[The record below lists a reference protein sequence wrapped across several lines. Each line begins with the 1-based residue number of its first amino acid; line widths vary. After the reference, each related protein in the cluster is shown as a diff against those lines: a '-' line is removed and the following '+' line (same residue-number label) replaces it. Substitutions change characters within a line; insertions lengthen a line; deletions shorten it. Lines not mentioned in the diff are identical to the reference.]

1 MSRSLNGTP
10 YFRMGLPRNGALT
23 YDSVQMSS
31 ALESPTAAAK
41 RVLIA
46 DDHPLYR
53 DALSAI
59 VPQVLPSAQMSEAGC
74 QDEVFAQVSS
84 DAAFDLIVLDLN
96 LPGATGLS
104 CLRHVRETAP
114 LTPIIVVSGN
124 DDPTVMGDV
133 VLAGATGYVP
143 KSAPRQVLIDAIR
156 VIMGGGTYLPAAAVG
171 ALRRA
176 QVSDNTTAGL
186 PEALTSRQKRVLRLL
201 AEGLSN
207 KGIAREM
214 QISEITVKAH
224 VSLILRKLGVSN
236 RVQAAMEARKL
247 LKDELAG

>member
-1 MSRSLNGTP
+1 MTTG
-10 YFRMGLPRNGALT
+10 
-23 YDSVQMSS
+23 
-31 ALESPTAAAK
+31 K

-53 DALSAI
+53 DALRAI
-59 VPQVLPSAQMSEAGC
+59 VPQALPNASVTEAGC
-74 QDEVFAQVSS
+74 QSEVVTSVTS

-114 LTPIIVVSGN
+114 LTPIIVVSAN
-124 DDPTVMGDV
+124 DDPTTMSDV

-143 KSAPRQVLIDAIR
+143 KSSPRQVLIDAIK
-156 VIMGGGTYLPAAAVG
+156 VIMNGGTYLPAAAVV

-176 QVSDNTTAGL
+176 QTADA
-186 PEALTSRQKRVLRLL
+186 PPSRSSTPNELTSRQMRVLKLL
-201 AEGLSN
+201 ADGLSN
-207 KGIAREM
+207 KQIAREL

-224 VSLILRKLGVSN
+224 VSLILQKLEVTN
-236 RVQAAMEARKL
+236 RVQAANKARKL
-247 LKDELAG
+247 LQE

>member
-1 MSRSLNGTP
+1 MMSAIQTP
-10 YFRMGLPRNGALT
+10 EAR
-23 YDSVQMSS
+23 
-31 ALESPTAAAK
+31 AK

-53 DALSAI
+53 DALRAI
-59 VPQVLPSAQMSEAGC
+59 VPQALPSAEMSEADC
-74 QDEVFAQVSS
+74 QGEVFAQVSS
-84 DAAFDLIVLDLN
+84 DATFDLIVLDLS

-104 CLRHVRETAP
+104 CLLHVRATAP

-124 DDPTVMGDV
+124 DDPAVMSDV

-156 VIMGGGTYLPAAAVG
+156 AIMGGGTYLPAAAVG

-176 QVSDNTTAGL
+176 QSHDATGAKGSIS
-186 PEALTSRQKRVLRLL
+186 EALTSRQKRVLRLL

-224 VSLILRKLGVSN
+224 VSLILKKLGVAN

-247 LKDELAG
+247 LKDE

>member
-1 MSRSLNGTP
+1 VSEAP
-10 YFRMGLPRNGALT
+10 
-23 YDSVQMSS
+23 Q
-31 ALESPTAAAK
+31 AAAK

-53 DALSAI
+53 DALNAI
-59 VPQVLPSAQMSEAGC
+59 VPQALPNACVSEAGC
-74 QDEVFAQVSS
+74 QSEVFACVTS

-96 LPGATGLS
+96 LPGASGLS
-104 CLRHVRETAP
+104 CLRQVRETAP

-124 DDPTVMGDV
+124 DDPATMGDV

-143 KSAPRQVLIDAIR
+143 KSAPRQVLLDAIK
-156 VIMGGGTYLPAAAVG
+156 VIMGGGTYLPAAAVI

-176 QVSDNTTAGL
+176 QSPDAPASRPAL
-186 PEALTSRQKRVLRLL
+186 PDELTSRQKRVLQLL

-207 KGIAREM
+207 KGIAREL

-224 VSLILRKLGVSN
+224 VSLILKKLGVAN

-247 LKDELAG
+247 L

>member
-1 MSRSLNGTP
+1 MRSMTSASEASREP
-10 YFRMGLPRNGALT
+10 
-23 YDSVQMSS
+23 
-31 ALESPTAAAK
+31 AK

-53 DALSAI
+53 DALRAI
-59 VPQVLPSAQMSEAGC
+59 VPQALPSAAVSEAGC
-74 QDEVFAQVSS
+74 QSEVVACVTS

-96 LPGATGLS
+96 LPGASGLS

-114 LTPIIVVSGN
+114 LTPIMVVSGN
-124 DDPTVMGDV
+124 AEPATMSDV

-143 KSAPRQVLIDAIR
+143 KSSPRQVLVDAIKA
-156 VIMGGGTYLPAAAVG
+156 IMNGGTYLPAAAVI

-176 QVSDNTTAGL
+176 QSA
-186 PEALTSRQKRVLRLL
+186 EAPAAKAAAPNELTSRQMRVLRLL

-207 KGIAREM
+207 KHIAREL

-224 VSLILRKLGVSN
+224 VSLILQKLGVAN
-236 RVQAAMEARKL
+236 RVQAAMKAKKL
-247 LKDELAG
+247 LRE

>member
-1 MSRSLNGTP
+1 MSHSQGYP
-10 YFRMGLPRNGALT
+10 YFGMCFTRDEPLT
-23 YDSVQMSS
+23 YHVPMGDSPR
-31 ALESPTAAAK
+31 ADTK

-53 DALSAI
+53 DALRAI
-59 VPQVLPSAQMSEAGC
+59 VPQAMPDARISEAGC
-74 QDEVFAQVSS
+74 QVEVIDNVTS
-84 DAAFDLIVLDLN
+84 DSAFELIVLDLN

-104 CLRHVRETAP
+104 CLQQLRKVAQ
-114 LTPIIVVSGN
+114 LTPIMVVSGN
-124 DDPTVMGDV
+124 DDPATMRDV
-133 VLAGATGYVP
+133 VMAGATGYVP

-156 VIMGGGTYLPAAAVG
+156 VIMGGGTYLPTAAVL

-176 QVSDNTTAGL
+176 QTPETPPANVVGADGL
-186 PEALTSRQKRVLRLL
+186 TLRQKKVLRLL

-207 KGIAREM
+207 KHIAREL

-224 VSLILRKLGVSN
+224 VSLILKKLGVAN

-247 LKDELAG
+247 LSD

>member
-1 MSRSLNGTP
+1 MPIAS
-10 YFRMGLPRNGALT
+10 
-23 YDSVQMSS
+23 Q
-31 ALESPTAAAK
+31 AAEGPAK

-53 DALSAI
+53 DALRAI
-59 VPQVLPSAQMSEAGC
+59 VPQALPCASVSEAGS
-74 QDEVFAQVSS
+74 QSEVVACVTS

-96 LPGATGLS
+96 LPGAAGLS

-124 DDPTVMGDV
+124 DAPATMCDV

-143 KSAPRQVLIDAIR
+143 KSSPRQVLVDAIKM
-156 VIMGGGTYLPAAAVG
+156 IMSGGTYLPAAAII

-176 QVSDNTTAGL
+176 QAPDAPASKAPL
-186 PEALTSRQKRVLRLL
+186 PGELTSRQMRVLKLL

-207 KGIAREM
+207 KHIAREM

-224 VSLILRKLGVSN
+224 VSLILKKLGVAN

-247 LKDELAG
+247 LKE